1 MSPLRY
7 AAGMMP
13 VDAPKKILLT
23 GASTGIGL
31 AIARQL
37 RAAGHEVWAASRQP
51 PNLPGV
57 HPVKVDLLSTTI
69 GAALRDVPAV
79 DVLINNAGAG
89 LFGASEELPEVD
101 VRAQFQL
108 LFYAPL
114 QLIQWALPAM
124 RAQRTG
130 RIINITSLAAV
141 LPVPFMA
148 PYNAAKAALSASTS
162 SLRLELT
169 GTGIQVIEIQ
179 PADINTGFHYSTKKI
194 GTGGQSAWKTQLRN
208 MAAAPGPEC
217 VASAVRCAIQAPHPV
232 PVMVVG
238 GFFQARLA
246 PLGARLLPHRLL
258 TALLRRYYRL

>member
-1 MSPLRY
+1 
-7 AAGMMP
+7 MP
-13 VDAPKKILLT
+13 ADAPKKILLT

-37 RAAGHEVWAASRQP
+37 LAGGHEVWAASRQP
-51 PNLPGV
+51 PDLPGI
-57 HPVKVDLLSTTI
+57 HPVKVDLLNAEI
-69 GAALRDVPAV
+69 GSALGDVPAV

-89 LFGASEELPEVD
+89 LYGASAELPEAD

-124 RAQRTG
+124 RARHSG

-148 PYNAAKAALSASTS
+148 PYNAAKAALSASTT

-169 GTGIQVIEIQ
+169 GTGIHVIEIQ
-179 PADINTGFHYSTKKI
+179 PADINTGFHHSTKKI
-194 GTGGQSAWKTQLRN
+194 GTAGQSTWEAQQRN
-208 MAAAPGPEC
+208 MAAAPGAEC
-217 VASAVRCAIQAPHPV
+217 VVRAVMRAMHARQPA

-246 PLGARLLPHRLL
+246 PVGARLLPRRLL
-258 TALLRRYYRL
+258 DQLFRWYYRL

>member
-1 MSPLRY
+1 
-7 AAGMMP
+7 MP
-13 VDAPKKILLT
+13 ADAQKKILLT

-37 RAAGHEVWAASRQP
+37 LARDHEVWAASRQP
-51 PNLPGV
+51 PDLPGI
-57 HPVKVDLLSTTI
+57 HPVKLDLLHDDITS
-69 GAALRDVPAV
+69 ALRDVPAM
-79 DVLINNAGAG
+79 DVLINNAGVG
-89 LFGASEELPEVD
+89 LFGASEELPEAD

-108 LFYAPL
+108 LFYSPL

-124 RAQRTG
+124 RARQTG

-148 PYNAAKAALSASTS
+148 PYNAAKAALSASTT
-162 SLRLELT
+162 SLRIELA
-169 GTGIQVIEIQ
+169 GTGIRVIEIQ
-179 PADINTGFHYSTKKI
+179 PADINTGFHHSTKKI
-194 GTGGQSAWKTQLRN
+194 GVAGQSAWETQQHN

-217 VASAVRCAIQAPHPV
+217 VAQAVLRAIHTRRPA

-246 PLGARLLPHRLL
+246 PVGARLLPRRLL
-258 TALLRRYYRL
+258 AALLCWYYRF

>member
-1 MSPLRY
+1 
-7 AAGMMP
+7 MP
-13 VDAPKKILLT
+13 ADAPKKVLLT

-37 RAAGHEVWAASRQP
+37 LARGHEVWAASRQP
-51 PNLPGV
+51 PTLPGI
-57 HPVKVDLLSTTI
+57 HPVKVDLLHDDITD
-69 GAALRDVPAV
+69 ALRDVPPV

-89 LFGASEELPEVD
+89 LFGASEELPEAA

-124 RAQRTG
+124 RARQTG

-148 PYNAAKAALSASTS
+148 PYNAAKAALSASTA
-162 SLRLELT
+162 SLRLELA
-169 GTGIQVIEIQ
+169 GTGIRVIEIQ
-179 PADINTGFHYSTKKI
+179 PADINTGFHHSTNKI
-194 GTGGQSAWKTQLRN
+194 GGAGQSAWETQQRN
-208 MAAAPGPEC
+208 MAAAPRPDC
-217 VASAVRCAIQAPHPV
+217 IAHAVLRAIRMRQPT
-232 PVMVVG
+232 PVMVAG

-246 PLGARLLPHRLL
+246 PIGARFLPRRLL
-258 TALLRRYYRL
+258 DELLRRYYRL

>member
-1 MSPLRY
+1 
-7 AAGMMP
+7 MP
-13 VDAPKKILLT
+13 ADAQKKILLT

-37 RAAGHEVWAASRQP
+37 LARDHEVWAASRQP
-51 PNLPGV
+51 PDLPGI
-57 HPVKVDLLSTTI
+57 HPVKVDLLHDDIT
-69 GAALRDVPAV
+69 GALRDVPPV

-89 LFGASEELPEVD
+89 LFGATEELTEAD

-124 RAQRTG
+124 RARQTG

-148 PYNAAKAALSASTS
+148 PYNAAKAALSASTA
-162 SLRLELT
+162 SLRLELA
-169 GTGIQVIEIQ
+169 GTGIRVIEIQ
-179 PADINTGFHYSTKKI
+179 PADINTGFHQSTKKI
-194 GTGGQSAWKTQLRN
+194 GAAGQSAWETQQRN

-217 VASAVRCAIQAPHPV
+217 VAQTVLHSVHARHPAPA
-232 PVMVVG
+232 MVVG
-238 GFFQARLA
+238 GFFQAKLA
-246 PLGARLLPHRLL
+246 PVGVKLLPRLVL
-258 TALLRRYYRL
+258 SALLHRYYRL